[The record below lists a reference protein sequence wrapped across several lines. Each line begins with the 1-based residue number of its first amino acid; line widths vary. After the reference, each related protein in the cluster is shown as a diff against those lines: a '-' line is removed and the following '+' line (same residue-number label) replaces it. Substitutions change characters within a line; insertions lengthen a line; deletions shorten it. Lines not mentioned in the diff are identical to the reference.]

1 MIAAVILAAG
11 GSARFGYPK
20 QLLTHQ
26 GENLVRRAAIAAI
39 DAKLNPV
46 IVVLGA
52 YASTIA
58 QQLAGLDAVTVVE
71 NATWMEGQAT
81 SLLLGIQAATSAG
94 ADAVLVMLA
103 DQPLIDS
110 DALAKLIGVFD
121 EKHRLVA
128 SHYSGTIGAPAIFG
142 SEFFNDLKRLS
153 GDQGAGK
160 WLRERGE
167 EVTSVDL
174 AEAATDI
181 DTPDDLKHLRFD

>member
-52 YASTIA
+52 YASTIM

-103 DQPLIDS
+103 DQPFIDS
-110 DALAKLIGVFD
+110 DALEKLIGVFD

>member
-39 DAKLNPV
+39 NAKLNPV

-52 YASTIA
+52 YASTIM
-58 QQLAGLDAVTVVE
+58 QQLAGLDAVTIVE

-81 SLLLGIQAATSAG
+81 SLLLGIEAATSAG

-110 DALAKLIGVFD
+110 DALAKLIGMFD

-153 GDQGAGK
+153 GDHGAGK

-167 EVTSVDL
+167 EVTKVDL

>member
-1 MIAAVILAAG
+1 LIAAVILAAG

-39 DAKLNPV
+39 NAKLDPV

-52 YASTIA
+52 YASTIV

-94 ADAVLVMLA
+94 ADAALVMLA

-110 DALAKLIGVFD
+110 DALAKLIGMFD

-160 WLRERGE
+160 WLRARSE
-167 EVTSVDL
+167 EVTTVDL